1 MLSKLEP
8 SFREEPSFSLRS
20 KLDYIIDLGG
30 SIVNGG
36 SLESSFLKDFSELV
50 KEYISKGKSFG
61 VIVGGGAL
69 CREYQDVLKEYFSVD
84 DEDLDTIGIRATK
97 LNAELVRIM
106 LKKYAY
112 PYVLETPYD
121 EIREGD
127 FSVIVFSGWKPGW
140 STDYVSTL
148 VAERF
153 ENNEVIS
160 LSSIAGVYKKE
171 NGVIKTGEIL
181 PRLLWNEYEAMIER
195 KWMSGMKLP
204 FDPVA
209 TRHAKEKGMK
219 VIVLDGRN
227 LENTRDYLEGKD
239 FKGTVIS

>member
-69 CREYQDVLKEYFSVD
+69 CREYQNVLKEHFTINN
-84 DEDLDTIGIRATK
+84 EDLDTIGIRATK
-97 LNAELVRIM
+97 LNAELVRCM
-106 LKKYAY
+106 LKEYAY
-112 PYVLETPYD
+112 PRVLETPHD
-121 EIREGD
+121 EIEEGD
-127 FSVIVFSGWKPGW
+127 FRVIVFSGWKTGW
-140 STDYVSTL
+140 STDYVSAL
-148 VAERF
+148 VAKRF
-153 ENNEVIS
+153 ENKEVIS
-160 LSSIAGVYKKE
+160 LSNIAGVYKKE
-171 NGVIKTGEIL
+171 GGVLKEGEIL
-181 PRLLWNEYEAMIER
+181 PRLLWDEYEAMSER
-195 KWMSGMKLP
+195 EWTPGMKLP

-209 TRHAKEKGMK
+209 TRFAKENAMT
-219 VIVLDGRN
+219 VVVLDGRN
-227 LENTRDYLEGKD
+227 LQNARNYLEGRA